1 MLILKLLII
10 IIIKWSTHIPTTH
23 GVIPP
28 YIFKLLWASGIIN
41 DRVFNVFDKNKNEY
55 LDTKEFIQGMTLLFS
70 EIFQHLASFVYK
82 FYEFDRDGFI
92 TKEDVRVVLSYV
104 PLQKKY

>member
-1 MLILKLLII
+1 MVHTYTNNPR
-10 IIIKWSTHIPTTH
+10 SNPTVYFQTTMSF
-23 GVIPP
+23 G
-28 YIFKLLWASGIIN
+28 YNN
-41 DRVFNVFDKNKNEY
+41 DRVLNVFDKNKNEY

-70 EIFQHLASFVYK
+70 EIFQHLVSFMYK

>member
-1 MLILKLLII
+1 
-10 IIIKWSTHIPTTH
+10 
-23 GVIPP
+23 
-28 YIFKLLWASGIIN
+28 
-41 DRVFNVFDKNKNEY
+41 VFDKNKNEY

-70 EIFQHLASFVYK
+70 EIFQHLVSFVYK

-104 PLQKKY
+104 PLQKKFYDRVELQNELFDILNKAFGEEKQFDEREFKTPFQ